1 MIEAQISAIFPT
13 PIYKA
18 KLDRKFTEQELRFV
32 DDMKTKSVQNIG
44 NKYSANKYVLNH
56 PSVATL
62 KKEIDLFLE
71 DYFFKI
77 LLTPQT
83 ISPYITQSWINYT
96 ETNEYHHVHS
106 HPNSYLSGVL
116 YINADKAHDKIT
128 FTHNRYDQIKLSN
141 TKWNL
146 FNSDSWFYPV
156 GSGDIVIFPSRLN
169 HLVGVKKGKNTRVSL
184 SFNVFVKG
192 NLDPTG
198 TLAELKI

>member
-1 MIEAQISAIFPT
+1 MIEAHISAIFPT

-32 DDMKTKSVQNIG
+32 EDMKTKLVQNMG
-44 NKYSANKYVLNH
+44 NKHSANTYVLND
-56 PSVATL
+56 PSFTTL

-96 ETNEYHHVHS
+96 ETNEYHHAHS
-106 HPNSYLSGVL
+106 HSNSYLSGVL

-128 FTHNRYDQIKLSN
+128 FSHNRYDQIKLALIASN
-141 TKWNL
+141 A
-146 FNSDSWFYPV
+146 FNSDNWSYPV

-169 HLVGVKKGKNTRVSL
+169 HLVDVKKGKNTRVSL

-192 NLDPTG
+192 NLG
-198 TLAELKI
+198 TTDDLTELKI

>member
-1 MIEAQISAIFPT
+1 MIEAHISAIFPT

-18 KLDRKFTEQELRFV
+18 KLDRKFTEPELRFV
-32 DDMKTKSVQNIG
+32 EDMKTKLVQNMG
-44 NKYSANKYVLNH
+44 NKHSANTYVLND
-56 PSVATL
+56 PSFTTL

-83 ISPYITQSWINYT
+83 ISPFITQSWINYT
-96 ETNEYHHVHS
+96 ETNEYHHAHS
-106 HPNSYLSGVL
+106 HSNSYLSGVL

-128 FTHNRYDQIKLSN
+128 FSHIRYDQIKPALIASN
-141 TKWNL
+141 A
-146 FNSDSWFYPV
+146 FNSDSWSYPV

-169 HLVGVKKGKNTRVSL
+169 HLVDVKKGKNTRVSL